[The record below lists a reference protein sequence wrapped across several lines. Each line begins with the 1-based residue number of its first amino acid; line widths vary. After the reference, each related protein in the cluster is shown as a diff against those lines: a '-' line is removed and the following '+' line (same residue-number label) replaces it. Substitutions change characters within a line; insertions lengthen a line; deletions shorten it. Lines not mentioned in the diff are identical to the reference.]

1 MAGGPVH
8 DGHQVQEAFLDGN
21 VGYVRAPDLIGPLDG
36 EPLQKIGINPVLGM
50 PGGGPRRLV
59 DGL

>member
-1 MAGGPVH
+1 M
-8 DGHQVQEAFLDGN
+8 E
-21 VGYVRAPDLIGPLDG
+21 RAPDLIGPIDG

-50 PGGGPRRLV
+50 PGGGARRLV